1 MILATNIA
9 ESSVTIPK
17 VAYVIDSCRSLQVFW
32 NSYQKKESAKLVW
45 VSKSQVLKE
54 SNWMI
59 NFLVSWFLTL
69 GLCCR
74 PISVEGELVELVMAR
89 FIGWLLDHFSSSL
102 TNTRVPLYWGYH
114 CGCKCF
120 RSAVLNLRP
129 LMIPKVCCSLSL
141 FSSLH
146 LGFDNLLYSH
156 WSDSSLIRKKEEDFF
171 SLCIDMPNKGFH
183 LVFGWMM

>member
-1 MILATNIA
+1 MLLIHADLYKFFGT
-9 ESSVTIPK
+9 
-17 VAYVIDSCRSLQVFW
+17 VIRKRNLQSLFG
-32 NSYQKKESAKLVW
+32 
-45 VSKSQVLKE
+45 
-54 SNWMI
+54 
-59 NFLVSWFLTL
+59 FLSLRYWRTLTGWLIFVVSWFLTL

-114 CGCKCF
+114 WGCKCF

-141 FSSLH
+141 FSSFH

-156 WSDSSLIRKKEEDFF
+156 WSDSSLIRKKEDFF

-183 LVFGWMM
+183 LVFGRMM